1 MTVVLIVLV
10 VTEGISACEQQAISA
25 SAHFS
30 PTAPFCPVGRS
41 LGLSGL
47 SPFIDQ
53 PVCLKC
59 L

>member
-1 MTVVLIVLV
+1 MTIVLMLLV

-25 SAHFS
+25 SAHFTPAAPSS
-30 PTAPFCPVGRS
+30 PLGRG

-53 PVCLKC
+53 PVCLK
-59 L
+59 